1 MEAMA
6 RPPLFTIDPIDDQ
19 TFQTNSVFRYQ
30 ATYTVE
36 DPVCWDGGI
45 SFDLTQAPL
54 GMTITRSG
62 LIEWRRI
69 RHDQVGQTFQV
80 EVHATAPTP
89 PGDPCYGNPGQ
100 DFESFSITVDPN
112 HRHVMPCAA

>member
-1 MEAMA
+1 MIKRSVTISAVCLFFFTVVLLPMEVMA

-19 TFQTNSVFRYQ
+19 TFQANSVVRYQ

-80 EVHATAPTP
+80 EVHATAPIVTER
-89 PGDPCYGNPGQ
+89 
-100 DFESFSITVDPN
+100 FITVP
-112 HRHVMPCAA
+112 P